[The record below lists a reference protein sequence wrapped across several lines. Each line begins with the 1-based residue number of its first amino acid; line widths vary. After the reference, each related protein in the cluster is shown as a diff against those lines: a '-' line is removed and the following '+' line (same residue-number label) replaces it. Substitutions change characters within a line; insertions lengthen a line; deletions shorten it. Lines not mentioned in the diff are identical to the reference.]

1 MRGSGGGAGRE
12 GGTHLRGATGVGG
25 VRGAIDSSFNLV
37 ATHPSCRR
45 RGKRAKAKE
54 GPKGWRGRSSS
65 VVADAGTGGGEP
77 YLFECVVARDKNDG
91 ESLKSMW
98 HSTTTNSTST
108 PSSTLGGIAKTQH
121 VRVSREETVY
131 MNMCTRE
138 KKMEIVNAS
147 KMIFMC
153 LLIECQALPRAVSIL
168 SESNAPRKQ

>member
-54 GPKGWRGRSSS
+54 GLKGWRGRSSS
-65 VVADAGTGGGEP
+65 VEADAGTGGGEP

-98 HSTTTNSTST
+98 HSTA
-108 PSSTLGGIAKTQH
+108 TLTRRQRHRHLAESRKLNTC
-121 VRVSREETVY
+121 VSRVRRPT
-131 MNMCTRE
+131 
-138 KKMEIVNAS
+138 
-147 KMIFMC
+147 
-153 LLIECQALPRAVSIL
+153 
-168 SESNAPRKQ
+168 